1 MVTDIFGAP
10 DGGTP
15 DEIEN
20 QSKISKSPR
29 EVRIQLGTDENEDQ
43 EAETFADAR
52 AIGAV

>member
-29 EVRIQLGTDENEDQ
+29 EVRIQLGTENEDQ
-43 EAETFADAR
+43 EAETVADAR
-52 AIGAV
+52 AIGTI